1 MHVVGFIA
9 RRSVIRKNTRTTP
22 AVIESLV
29 HSGRTSPSSEI
40 YQTCANRIDMQV
52 FSCI

>member
-1 MHVVGFIA
+1 MHVVGFITQA
-9 RRSVIRKNTRTTP
+9 SVIRKILDHAGRRL
-22 AVIESLV
+22 ESLV